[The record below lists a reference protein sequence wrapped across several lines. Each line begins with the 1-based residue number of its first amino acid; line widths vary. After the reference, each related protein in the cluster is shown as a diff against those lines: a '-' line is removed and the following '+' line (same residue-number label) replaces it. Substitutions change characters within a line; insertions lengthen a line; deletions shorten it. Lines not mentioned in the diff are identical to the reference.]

1 MNKKTIMHMLS
12 YITEKDWCD
21 VMNKPQARAGYRE
34 VEDERIIAYE
44 VDADSV
50 KQLYDDMYKW
60 YGGE

>member
-1 MNKKTIMHMLS
+1 MLS

-44 VDADSV
+44 VNADSV